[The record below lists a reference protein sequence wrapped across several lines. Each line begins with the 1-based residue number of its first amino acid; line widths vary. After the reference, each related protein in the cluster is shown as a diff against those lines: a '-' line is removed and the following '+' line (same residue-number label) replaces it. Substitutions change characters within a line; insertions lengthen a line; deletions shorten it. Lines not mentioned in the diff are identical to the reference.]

1 MSVRLP
7 KPSQIKLS
15 SHHKKQQRNSER
27 IVTLA
32 QILSLRGTTQVIKS
46 LSVSDD
52 SQAEKKH
59 DIRETT
65 AMNQRGQLGLD
76 IGDTESQGS
85 QIN

>member
-1 MSVRLP
+1 MLLRLP
-7 KPSQIKLS
+7 KPPQIKLS

-27 IVTLA
+27 IVILA
-32 QILSLRGTTQVIKS
+32 QVLSLRGATQVIKS

-85 QIN
+85 QVN

>member
-1 MSVRLP
+1 MLVRLSKPP
-7 KPSQIKLS
+7 KSKRS

-85 QIN
+85 QIS